1 MRSEDRRRLL
11 LGTAVTS
18 LACAG
23 STRLRAAVGP
33 AFGPAFGPAVAP
45 AFGPAVGPAV
55 APAVAPAVSHLPR
68 RPVWSRWPRELWITR
83 PDAQESTR
91 AVYWADGALQLEG
104 YRAINRIFRDLQ
116 AGVERPISLQL
127 LNLNYVIQCAVAQR
141 WSPRPMVLLSGFR
154 TPQTNRLVGGVEPSI
169 HFSGQADDYIYPG
182 LSFEDNLKLARLF
195 QVGGLGVY
203 PDRGSL
209 HKDLGR
215 SRTWIEYGRAQAGA
229 GR

>member
-1 MRSEDRRRLL
+1 MRSENRRRLVL
-11 LGTAVTS
+11 CTAVAS
-18 LACAG
+18 LASAG
-23 STRLRAAVGP
+23 PAPLRAAAGTTVSAG
-33 AFGPAFGPAVAP
+33 FGNASLRSA
-45 AFGPAVGPAV
+45 
-55 APAVAPAVSHLPR
+55 SLQ
-68 RPVWSRWPRELWITR
+68 WPRELWITR

-91 AVYWADGALQLEG
+91 AVYWADGVLQLEG
-104 YRAINRIFRDLQ
+104 YRAINRIYRDLQ
-116 AGVERPISLQL
+116 AGVEKPISLQL
-127 LNLNYVIQCAVAQR
+127 LNLNYVIQSAVAQR

-154 TPQTNRLVGGVEPSI
+154 TPQTNQRVGGVEPSV
-169 HFSGQADDYIYPG
+169 HFTGQADDYIYAG
-182 LSFEDNLKLARLF
+182 LSFEDNLRLARLF

>member
-1 MRSEDRRRLL
+1 MGAFVCYSVALLPAVGRTAQGPIIVASAMRSEDRRRLL
-11 LGTAVTS
+11 LGSAVAS

-23 STRLRAAVGP
+23 ATPLRAALGNVP
-33 AFGPAFGPAVAP
+33 MRR
-45 AFGPAVGPAV
+45 
-55 APAVAPAVSHLPR
+55 VSLQ
-68 RPVWSRWPRELWITR
+68 WPRELWITR
-83 PDAQESTR
+83 PDAQESIR
-91 AVYWADGALQLEG
+91 AVYWADGVLQPEE
-104 YRAINRIFRDLQ
+104 YRAINRIYRDLH

-154 TPQTNRLVGGVEPSI
+154 TPQTNRRVGGAEPSA
-169 HFSGQADDYIYPG
+169 HFAGQADDYIYAG
-182 LSFEDNLKLARLF
+182 LSFEDNLRLARLF

-203 PDRGSL
+203 PDRRSL

-215 SRTWIEYGRAQAGA
+215 SRTWIEYGRARAGA

>member
-11 LGTAVTS
+11 LGTAVAS

-33 AFGPAFGPAVAP
+33 ALGPAVDRAL
-45 AFGPAVGPAV
+45 GPAVDPALRPAV
-55 APAVAPAVSHLPR
+55 APAVGHLPL
-68 RPVWSRWPRELWITR
+68 PSASLRWPRELWITR

-104 YRAINRIFRDLQ
+104 YRAINRIYRDLQ
-116 AGVERPISLQL
+116 AGIERAISLKL
-127 LNLNYVIQCAVAQR
+127 LNLNYVIQCAVAQL

-169 HFSGQADDYIYPG
+169 HFSGQADDYIYPD

-195 QVGGLGVY
+195 QIGGLGVY

-215 SRTWIEYGRAQAGA
+215 SRTWIEYGRAQARA